1 MRKFGIWALRSPDGD
16 GGGGASDQGGTSVQ
30 DQVEQAF
37 KKLRKRFNDDT
48 AGLARQLFNENHDL
62 REKNRKLTEQ
72 LPGEG
77 AVVLTK
83 EQASQWAA
91 YQALGS
97 PEAVQG
103 IAQERDSLK
112 SQVEQAAR
120 RETIAKAAQ
129 AHGFNLAALE
139 RLAGDVELELR
150 KDADGKEAA
159 IVKADGKEVALD
171 AYAQEQWQPF
181 LPALQVQ
188 QQPDPVRQGVNMVP
202 QRGKEQQSQGDLA
215 QQRIDRMKERASS
228 GNALTKKKE

>member
-91 YQALGS
+91 Y
-97 PEAVQG
+97 
-103 IAQERDSLK
+103 
-112 SQVEQAAR
+112 QAAR